1 MQSPQQRTPPVGVM
15 FDSSLDGEIDQIL
28 ALALLFGFEGRRQ
41 VRVSSVSTSRFNL
54 NNAAFLD
61 LVARFYNGEAGDS
74 VVNRAIP
81 IGMAASGGQ
90 TEDVPPMLSAALSK
104 VGLDGKP
111 AYARGVSKLNDTA
124 DPVALMRN
132 ALSAQ
137 VDQNGAIVLAGL
149 PSNVLSLLALPDG
162 KVWIARKARVLA
174 VAGGRFGNG
183 PSDPVI
189 RADVAGFRKLLAEW
203 PGAVVL
209 AGLELNDAM
218 PFPGASLDSL
228 SWAPN
233 HPVVDAY
240 RAFKTMPYDAPSR
253 ALAAIL
259 HAVSPGEQYFDLS
272 EPGTI
277 TILDAGTTTF
287 APSPGGRH
295 RYLIARPDRKEQ
307 VRQAMVQTV
316 SAQPPPRPGRGGS
329 KPAAGAGAAAVTLSA
344 LVLTAALSSPAQL
357 RGQADDFAGVVRP
370 VLTGTCAQC
379 HNAQLASG
387 GMSVA
392 DLTSSRSL
400 VEQRELWEKILRRL
414 RAGDMPPAGV
424 SRPSRDDLGA
434 MTGYIERAFERADA
448 SVKPDPGRMTAHRL
462 NRNEYTNTVQDLL
475 GVRFRAEKYFPAD
488 DSGDG
493 FDNIGDLLT
502 VSPLLMERYLAAAE
516 RIARWA
522 ISTEIPSKP
531 IEADYRARDRRIR
544 RIDRSTIEAEHRV
557 EFAGD
562 YVVRFGLPGERPK
575 VDGQDAVP
583 VTLGFWMNGTL
594 LATKSVE
601 TKPSGLVYF
610 DPYSEEEIR
619 LFLPEGDHVFRAGF
633 LDDPFAKR
641 LSTDDAYDRR
651 KNKFLDSMVFVGP
664 FASTTE
670 KESRKKVLVC
680 DPQSGRACVER
691 IVTNLARRAYRRPA
705 TSGEVAALMR
715 FVELGRTDGRSAEQG
730 LQLAIQAMLVSPNF
744 LFRIERDPNP
754 RDPSRVHEVTS
765 FELASRVSYFLWSSM
780 PDDELLALAGS
791 GRLRDAKVLE
801 SQVDRL
807 LADPRASALADNFAG
822 QWLETRNLD
831 TIKPD
836 PDTFKEWDPEL
847 REAMKAE
854 TKQFFEHVLRENRPV
869 SDFLNADYTFVNER
883 LAAHYGIDGVSG
895 PEVRRVSL
903 STDRRGGVLSQAA
916 VLTVS
921 SYPTRTSAVIRGKY
935 VLQNILGMPPAPPPP
950 DVPQLEE
957 SNDGTPQSMR
967 TQLERHRSNPV
978 CASCHRNMDPL
989 GFGLENYDAIGRWRD
1004 QDGTF
1009 AVDASGALPD
1019 GQRFTTPGQMRALL
1033 VSQLP
1038 QFSRTLTER
1047 MLTYA
1052 LRRGLQPYDRRT
1064 VETISRAVA
1073 ADGYRFRTMVHQI
1086 VRSLP
1091 FQARRGEDVRGTR

>member
-1 MQSPQQRTPPVGVM
+1 
-15 FDSSLDGEIDQIL
+15 
-28 ALALLFGFEGRRQ
+28 
-41 VRVSSVSTSRFNL
+41 
-54 NNAAFLD
+54 
-61 LVARFYNGEAGDS
+61 
-74 VVNRAIP
+74 
-81 IGMAASGGQ
+81 
-90 TEDVPPMLSAALSK
+90 
-104 VGLDGKP
+104 
-111 AYARGVSKLNDTA
+111 
-124 DPVALMRN
+124 
-132 ALSAQ
+132 
-137 VDQNGAIVLAGL
+137 
-149 PSNVLSLLALPDG
+149 
-162 KVWIARKARVLA
+162 
-174 VAGGRFGNG
+174 
-183 PSDPVI
+183 
-189 RADVAGFRKLLAEW
+189 
-203 PGAVVL
+203 
-209 AGLELNDAM
+209 
-218 PFPGASLDSL
+218 
-228 SWAPN
+228 
-233 HPVVDAY
+233 
-240 RAFKTMPYDAPSR
+240 
-253 ALAAIL
+253 
-259 HAVSPGEQYFDLS
+259 
-272 EPGTI
+272 
-277 TILDAGTTTF
+277 
-287 APSPGGRH
+287 
-295 RYLIARPDRKEQ
+295 
-307 VRQAMVQTV
+307 
-316 SAQPPPRPGRGGS
+316 
-329 KPAAGAGAAAVTLSA
+329 
-344 LVLTAALSSPAQL
+344 
-357 RGQADDFAGVVRP
+357 
-370 VLTGTCAQC
+370 
-379 HNAQLASG
+379 
-387 GMSVA
+387 
-392 DLTSSRSL
+392 
-400 VEQRELWEKILRRL
+400 
-414 RAGDMPPAGV
+414 
-424 SRPSRDDLGA
+424 
-434 MTGYIERAFERADA
+434 
-448 SVKPDPGRMTAHRL
+448 
-462 NRNEYTNTVQDLL
+462 
-475 GVRFRAEKYFPAD
+475 
-488 DSGDG
+488 
-493 FDNIGDLLT
+493 
-502 VSPLLMERYLAAAE
+502 
-516 RIARWA
+516 
-522 ISTEIPSKP
+522 
-531 IEADYRARDRRIR
+531 
-544 RIDRSTIEAEHRV
+544 
-557 EFAGD
+557 
-562 YVVRFGLPGERPK
+562 
-575 VDGQDAVP
+575 
-583 VTLGFWMNGTL
+583 
-594 LATKSVE
+594 
-601 TKPSGLVYF
+601 
-610 DPYSEEEIR
+610 
-619 LFLPEGDHVFRAGF
+619 
-633 LDDPFAKR
+633 
-641 LSTDDAYDRR
+641 
-651 KNKFLDSMVFVGP
+651 
-664 FASTTE
+664 
-670 KESRKKVLVC
+670 
-680 DPQSGRACVER
+680 
-691 IVTNLARRAYRRPA
+691 
-705 TSGEVAALMR
+705 
-715 FVELGRTDGRSAEQG
+715 